1 MKETAYD
8 LGPLDTLVGFH
19 LRRASFAFSPDFR
32 KSKGVPRGM
41 FGVLSVVG
49 TNPGINQTSLSG
61 VLGIDK
67 PNLVPLI
74 DAVVERGLLKR
85 SVDPKDRRSRVL
97 NLTPA
102 GHNHFKKALAL
113 ARRREER
120 MLAHLSKSER
130 AILLTL
136 LERIHLQHSKG
147 NSESARAIHTGINT
161 PA

>member
-1 MKETAYD
+1 
-8 LGPLDTLVGFH
+8 
-19 LRRASFAFSPDFR
+19 
-32 KSKGVPRGM
+32 M

-113 ARRREER
+113 AKRREDR